1 MLRALY
7 EVISKSGANMS
18 EASRTA
24 VLGLI
29 DSDASGLEGKFY
41 RETAQIL
48 ELIGNRVNGD
58 NECPSRRSAYQ
69 KSSSQYQRYIS
80 HQVRLTEVSID
91 SSNQD

>member
-29 DSDASGLEGKFY
+29 DSDASNLEGELHS
-41 RETAQIL
+41 ETAQIW
-48 ELIGNRVNGD
+48 ELIDNRVHGN

-80 HQVRLTEVSID
+80 HQVCLAEVSID
-91 SSNQD
+91 STNQD